1 MQERTARGR
10 RTTAARSAALASVAA
25 GLVLGCSGPAGP
37 GPATTTSPTGASRSS
52 TASAP
57 PTSAAPSPVCT
68 GIDLSTWTVRQLA
81 ARVLVAPVDVDDLGT
96 AQKLAGLGVGGI
108 LVFGGEVPGDLRA
121 QLAAVQR
128 TADVPVLVMVDE
140 EGGSVQR
147 LEEVVGDLP
156 SARTMAATLS
166 PAEIE
171 DLAERVGRDLAAVGV
186 TVDLAPVL
194 DLDDRPGPSR
204 TNPDGSRSFSV
215 DPVTAS
221 AAGLAFAR
229 GLQDGGIVP
238 VVKHFPGLGYS
249 TGNTDDELASTL
261 PWPQLQRSG
270 LRPFEDAVDAGIPA
284 VMVANALIPGL
295 TDAPASLSPEVI
307 GGVLRDRLGFD
318 GVVITDSL
326 SARGIADAGYP
337 LPKAAVAALA
347 AGADLVLFG
356 GGGQS
361 DAPELTAKLRRAIV
375 LAVQAGELSRERLED
390 SVARVLRLG
399 GREACPRP

>member
-1 MQERTARGR
+1 MRALSAATAC
-10 RTTAARSAALASVAA
+10 AALALVAA
-25 GLVLGCSGPAGP
+25 CSGTTATPS
-37 GPATTTSPTGASRSS
+37 ATTTLATPSRSPSDSATSAPASPSPTCS
-52 TASAP
+52 
-57 PTSAAPSPVCT
+57 
-68 GIDLSTWTVRQLA
+68 GIDLAQWSLPQLA

-171 DLAERVGRDLAAVGV
+171 DLAERVGRDLVAVGV

-194 DLDDRPGPSR
+194 DLDDRPGPSS

-295 TDAPASLSPEVI
+295 TDEPASLSPEVI

-375 LAVQAGELSRERLED
+375 LAVQAGELFRERLED